1 MKKLVSFI
9 ILAVLLLSA
18 CSNESKYNEEKS
30 TKTYT
35 LGNGKKVNIPKH
47 PKRIAVVANTY
58 AGGIKYLGGN
68 IIGVTKDIE
77 KSSVLKEKFKNTAK
91 LNEND
96 VEKVAKLKPDLIIV
110 DTTDKNIKK
119 YKKIAATL
127 PIEYGNKDYLDTQ
140 IELGK
145 ILGKEQ
151 QAKDWLKK

>member
-1 MKKLVSFI
+1 MKQLLSFI
-9 ILAVLLLSA
+9 ILVVLLLSA
-18 CSNESKYNEEKS
+18 CSNESKSNEKES
-30 TKTYT
+30 TKSYT
-35 LGNGKKVNIPKH
+35 LGSGKKVDIPKH

-77 KSSVLKEKFKNTAK
+77 KSNVLKDKFKNTAK

-96 VEKVAKLKPDLIIV
+96 VEKVVKLKPDLIIV

-119 YKKIAATL
+119 YEKIAATL

-145 ILGKEQ
+145 ILGKEKE
-151 QAKDWLKK
+151 AKDWV